1 MLVLAGGAGLLALWL
16 ISRFPERAPRRLAV
30 AVANVVAALVV
41 GWSVGPVVTL
51 LAAHNTNG
59 LYGAVFGILLPSLT
73 YMFWSFASLLRIL
86 VHAMHGVRH

>member
-1 MLVLAGGAGLLALWL
+1 MLVLASGAGLIALWL
-16 ISRFPERAPRRLAV
+16 ISRFPERTPRRLAV

-51 LAAHNTNG
+51 LAARNATG

-73 YMFWSFASLLRIL
+73 YMFWSCASLLRIL
-86 VHAMHGVRH
+86 AHAMHGARH